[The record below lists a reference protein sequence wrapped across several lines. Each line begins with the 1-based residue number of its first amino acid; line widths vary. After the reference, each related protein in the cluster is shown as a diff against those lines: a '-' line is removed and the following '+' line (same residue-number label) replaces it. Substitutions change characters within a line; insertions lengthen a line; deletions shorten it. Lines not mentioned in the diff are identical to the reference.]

1 MIAET
6 AELGSPNPLA
16 LAYSVA
22 NFANILQICSPSS
35 LSFLH
40 TALSQPTHRS
50 QNSPT
55 LFHTSH
61 TPSHFIM
68 RFQYL
73 IPAGLAIASSAFAH
87 QQSGQIAARHGSL
100 IDIDNDITAVILN
113 KEENSIVSS
122 CAVPV

>member
-1 MIAET
+1 
-6 AELGSPNPLA
+6 
-16 LAYSVA
+16 
-22 NFANILQICSPSS
+22 
-35 LSFLH
+35 
-40 TALSQPTHRS
+40 
-50 QNSPT
+50 
-55 LFHTSH
+55 
-61 TPSHFIM
+61 M